1 MNKYNINKNG
11 FTLIELLAVIAIIA
25 ILGTIGTLATLKIY
39 NDNIKKT
46 MIIQENNVSSVAK
59 TYLEDFCFDPLDN
72 TYGCPQSY
80 NNNTDKKYI
89 CLSNLQ
95 EKKDN
100 SKVQDYN
107 DSYINDVTYKK
118 ESCKGIVVFSPND
131 DGDYVNPK
139 TYLYCDYDSKS
150 KKYNYVTD
158 ESLNVSDYPICN
170 IASGIDDS
178 STTTTTTTTT
188 KPVQTAC
195 TYNGELK
202 QGVEYVSGQYTYRYM
217 QGKTDSGWNN
227 ISNDGWGVTLTDKSS
242 TAPVTTKLC
251 NSINGKPIVSM
262 SYMFGKSNAVTIDT
276 SSFDTSN
283 VTDMSEMFFLADAK
297 ELDLSNFGTS
307 NVTNMNAMFAYSK
320 ATTINGLNKFN
331 TNKVTNMGYMFSW
344 SSVNTID
351 LSSFNTSNVTTMEN
365 MFETSNA
372 TTIIGLNKLNT
383 SKVVNMYGMF
393 WNTKVTTLDLSSFS
407 TSNVTDMSFMFN
419 GSEAATIKGLKNF
432 NTSKVTNMNGMFS
445 ATQLSTLD
453 LSNFN
458 TRNVTNMSKMFYNN
472 KKLTTIYVS
481 NSFVTSKVTSSTNM
495 FKDSTKLVGG
505 FGTIYSS
512 SKIDKTYAKID
523 NCSNKGYFSDKINP
537 SSFSTDSWSTI
548 AYSVRNGNTCK
559 YNLGDTKSVDVG
571 TFGTH
576 TVRVANTSK
585 PSSCNSSSYSG
596 TACGFVIE
604 FADIIVRYNMN
615 PAGTYNGKYYQYGTN
630 VGGWPA
636 SKLRTYLNNDIFKQ
650 LPSDLQSVIV
660 NTRVVS
666 GHGSKESSNF
676 TSTDKLYLLSPTEVW
691 GDWTGMWGDWSSTGS
706 STGNEVDTA
715 KSSSRQ
721 LDYYVSKGTTFK
733 NYSAT
738 EKKDGRSSYFWW
750 HRSARYSDDIQFY
763 GMRGYGHAYRDGGIS
778 PAFKVG

>member
-1 MNKYNINKNG
+1 MNRYNINKNG

-188 KPVQTAC
+188 TKPVQTAC

-202 QGVEYVSGQYTYRYM
+202 QGVEYVSGQYTYRYK
-217 QGKTDSGWNN
+217 QEREGNSWVNITD
-227 ISNDGWGVTLTDKSS
+227 DGWGVTLTDKDS
-242 TAPVTTKLC
+242 TVPVTTKLC

-262 SYMFGKSNAVTIDT
+262 RYMFYFSNASSIDMSSFDTSNVINMSGMFWNSKATILDVSKFNTNNVINMASMFAGSQATTIKGLKNFDTSKVTNMGWMFWNSKATVLDL

-283 VTDMSEMFFLADAK
+283 VTNMSLMFCYSKATNIDVSKFNTSKVTDMEMMFHNVVAANIDV
-297 ELDLSNFGTS
+297 SNFDTS
-307 NVTNMNAMFAYSK
+307 NVTNMA
-320 ATTINGLNKFN
+320 G
-331 TNKVTNMGYMFSW
+331 MFSNCA
-344 SSVNTID
+344 STVLNVK
-351 LSSFNTSNVTTMEN
+351 SFNTSKVKDMSG
-365 MFETSNA
+365 MFES
-372 TTIIGLNKLNT
+372 TIIKE
-383 SKVVNMYGMF
+383 
-393 WNTKVTTLDLSSFS
+393 LDLSSF
-407 TSNVTDMSFMFN
+407 D
-419 GSEAATIKGLKNF
+419 
-432 NTSKVTNMNGMFS
+432 
-445 ATQLSTLD
+445 
-453 LSNFN
+453 
-458 TRNVTNMSKMFYNN
+458 TRNVTNMNKMFYGIPNL
-472 KKLTTIYVS
+472 KTIYAS
-481 NSFVTSKVTSSTNM
+481 NKFITNNVTDSSNM

-505 FGTIYSS
+505 FGTKYNS

-576 TVRVANTSK
+576 TVRVSNTSK

>member
-1 MNKYNINKNG
+1 MNGYNINKNG

-188 KPVQTAC
+188 TKPVQTAC

-202 QGVEYVSGQYTYRYM
+202 QGVEYVSGQYTYRYK
-217 QGKTDSGWNN
+217 QEREGNSWVNITD
-227 ISNDGWGVTLTDKSS
+227 DGWGVTLTDKDS
-242 TAPVTTKLC
+242 TVPVTTKLC

-262 SYMFGKSNAVTIDT
+262 RYMFYFSNASSIDMSSFDTSNVINMSGMFWNSKATILDVSKFNTNNVINMASMFAGSQATTIKGLKNFDTSKVTNMGWMFWNSKATVLDL

-283 VTDMSEMFFLADAK
+283 VTNMSLMFCYSKATNIDVSKFNTSKVTDMEMMFHNVVAANIDV
-297 ELDLSNFGTS
+297 SNFDTS
-307 NVTNMNAMFAYSK
+307 NVTNMA
-320 ATTINGLNKFN
+320 G
-331 TNKVTNMGYMFSW
+331 MFSNCA
-344 SSVNTID
+344 STVLNVK
-351 LSSFNTSNVTTMEN
+351 SFNTSKVKDMSG
-365 MFETSNA
+365 MFES
-372 TTIIGLNKLNT
+372 TIIKE
-383 SKVVNMYGMF
+383 
-393 WNTKVTTLDLSSFS
+393 LDLSSF
-407 TSNVTDMSFMFN
+407 D
-419 GSEAATIKGLKNF
+419 
-432 NTSKVTNMNGMFS
+432 
-445 ATQLSTLD
+445 
-453 LSNFN
+453 
-458 TRNVTNMSKMFYNN
+458 TRNVTNMNKMFYGIPNL
-472 KKLTTIYVS
+472 KTIYAS
-481 NSFVTSKVTSSTNM
+481 NKFITNNVTDSSNM

-505 FGTIYSS
+505 FGTKYNS

-576 TVRVANTSK
+576 TVRVSNTSK

>member
-1 MNKYNINKNG
+1 MNRYNINKNG

-118 ESCKGIVVFSPND
+118 ESCKGIVVFSPNE

-188 KPVQTAC
+188 TKPVQTAC

-202 QGVEYVSGQYTYRYM
+202 QGVEYVSGQYTYRYK
-217 QGKTDSGWNN
+217 QEREGNSWVNITD
-227 ISNDGWGVTLTDKSS
+227 DGWGVTLTDKDS
-242 TAPVTTKLC
+242 TVPVTTKLC

-262 SYMFGKSNAVTIDT
+262 RYMFYFSNASSIDMSSFDTSNVINMSGMFWNSKATILDVSKFNTNNVINMASMFAGSQATTIKGLKNFDTSKVTNMGWMFWNSKATVLDL

-283 VTDMSEMFFLADAK
+283 VTNMSLMFCYSKATNIDVSKFNTSKVTDMEMMFHNVVAANIDV
-297 ELDLSNFGTS
+297 SNFDTS
-307 NVTNMNAMFAYSK
+307 NVTNMA
-320 ATTINGLNKFN
+320 G
-331 TNKVTNMGYMFSW
+331 MFSNCA
-344 SSVNTID
+344 STVLNVK
-351 LSSFNTSNVTTMEN
+351 SFNTSKVKDMSG
-365 MFETSNA
+365 MFES
-372 TTIIGLNKLNT
+372 TIIKE
-383 SKVVNMYGMF
+383 
-393 WNTKVTTLDLSSFS
+393 LDLSSF
-407 TSNVTDMSFMFN
+407 D
-419 GSEAATIKGLKNF
+419 
-432 NTSKVTNMNGMFS
+432 
-445 ATQLSTLD
+445 
-453 LSNFN
+453 
-458 TRNVTNMSKMFYNN
+458 TRNVTNMNKMFYGIPNL
-472 KKLTTIYVS
+472 KTIYAS
-481 NSFVTSKVTSSTNM
+481 NKFITNNVTDSSNM

-505 FGTIYSS
+505 FGTKYNS

-576 TVRVANTSK
+576 TVRVSNTSK

>member
-1 MNKYNINKNG
+1 MNRYNINKNG

-118 ESCKGIVVFSPND
+118 ESCKGIVVFSPNE

-139 TYLYCDYDSKS
+139 TYLYCDYDSKN

-188 KPVQTAC
+188 TKPVQTAC

-202 QGVEYVSGQYTYRYM
+202 QGVEYVSGQYTYRYK
-217 QGKTDSGWNN
+217 QEREGNSWVNITD
-227 ISNDGWGVTLTDKSS
+227 DGWGVTLTDKDS
-242 TAPVTTKLC
+242 TVPVTTKLC

-262 SYMFGKSNAVTIDT
+262 RYMFYFSNASSIDMSSFDTSNVINMSGMFWNSKATILDVSKFNTNNVINMASMFAGSQATTIKGLKNFDTSKVTNMGWMFWNSKATVLDL

-283 VTDMSEMFFLADAK
+283 VTNMSLMFCYSKATNIDVSKFNTSKVTDMEMMFHNVVAANIDV
-297 ELDLSNFGTS
+297 SNFDTS
-307 NVTNMNAMFAYSK
+307 NVTNMA
-320 ATTINGLNKFN
+320 G
-331 TNKVTNMGYMFSW
+331 MFSNCA
-344 SSVNTID
+344 STVLNVK
-351 LSSFNTSNVTTMEN
+351 SFNTSKVKDMSG
-365 MFETSNA
+365 MFES
-372 TTIIGLNKLNT
+372 TIIKE
-383 SKVVNMYGMF
+383 
-393 WNTKVTTLDLSSFS
+393 LDLSSF
-407 TSNVTDMSFMFN
+407 D
-419 GSEAATIKGLKNF
+419 
-432 NTSKVTNMNGMFS
+432 
-445 ATQLSTLD
+445 
-453 LSNFN
+453 
-458 TRNVTNMSKMFYNN
+458 TRNVTNMNKMFYGIPNL
-472 KKLTTIYVS
+472 KTIYAS
-481 NSFVTSKVTSSTNM
+481 NKFITNNVTDSSNM

-505 FGTIYSS
+505 FGTKYNS

-576 TVRVANTSK
+576 TVRVSNTSK

>member
-1 MNKYNINKNG
+1 MNRYNINKNG

-118 ESCKGIVVFSPND
+118 ESCKGIVVFSPNE

-139 TYLYCDYDSKS
+139 TYLYCDYDSKN

-188 KPVQTAC
+188 TKPVQTAC

-202 QGVEYVSGQYTYRYM
+202 QGVEYVSGQYTYRYK
-217 QGKTDSGWNN
+217 QEREGNSWVNITD
-227 ISNDGWGVTLTDKSS
+227 DGWGVTLTDKDS
-242 TAPVTTKLC
+242 TVPVTTKLC

-262 SYMFGKSNAVTIDT
+262 RYMFYFSNASSIDMSSFDTSNVINMSGMFWNSKATILDVSKFNTNNVINMASMFAGSQATTIKGLKNFDTSKVTNMGWMFWNSKATVLDL

-283 VTDMSEMFFLADAK
+283 VTNMSLMFCYSKATNIDVSKFNTSKVTDMEMMFHNVVAANIDV
-297 ELDLSNFGTS
+297 SNFDTS
-307 NVTNMNAMFAYSK
+307 NVTNMA
-320 ATTINGLNKFN
+320 G
-331 TNKVTNMGYMFSW
+331 MFSNCA
-344 SSVNTID
+344 STVLNVK
-351 LSSFNTSNVTTMEN
+351 SFNTSKVKDMSG
-365 MFETSNA
+365 MFES
-372 TTIIGLNKLNT
+372 TIIKE
-383 SKVVNMYGMF
+383 
-393 WNTKVTTLDLSSFS
+393 LDLSSF
-407 TSNVTDMSFMFN
+407 D
-419 GSEAATIKGLKNF
+419 
-432 NTSKVTNMNGMFS
+432 
-445 ATQLSTLD
+445 
-453 LSNFN
+453 
-458 TRNVTNMSKMFYNN
+458 TRNVTNMNKMFYGIPNL
-472 KKLTTIYVS
+472 KTIYVS
-481 NSFVTSKVTSSTNM
+481 NKFITNNVTDSSNM

-559 YNLGDTKSVDVG
+559 YNLGDTKSVNVG

-585 PSSCNSSSYSG
+585 PSSCNSSSYSA

>member
-1 MNKYNINKNG
+1 MNRYNINKNG

-139 TYLYCDYDSKS
+139 TYLYCDYDSKN

-188 KPVQTAC
+188 TKPVQTAC

-202 QGVEYVSGQYTYRYM
+202 QGVEYVSGQYTYRYK
-217 QGKTDSGWNN
+217 QEREGNSWVNITD
-227 ISNDGWGVTLTDKSS
+227 DGWGVTLTDKDS
-242 TAPVTTKLC
+242 TVPVTTKLC

-262 SYMFGKSNAVTIDT
+262 RYMFYFSNASSIDMSSFDTSNVINMSGMFWNSKATILDVSKFNTNNVINMASMFAGSQATTIKGLKNFDTSKVTNMGWMFWNSKATVLDL

-283 VTDMSEMFFLADAK
+283 VTNMSLMFCYSKATNIDVSKFNTSKVTDMEMMFHNVVAANIDV
-297 ELDLSNFGTS
+297 SNFDTS
-307 NVTNMNAMFAYSK
+307 NVTNMA
-320 ATTINGLNKFN
+320 G
-331 TNKVTNMGYMFSW
+331 MFSNCA
-344 SSVNTID
+344 STVLNVK
-351 LSSFNTSNVTTMEN
+351 SFNTSKVKDMSG
-365 MFETSNA
+365 MFES
-372 TTIIGLNKLNT
+372 TIIKE
-383 SKVVNMYGMF
+383 
-393 WNTKVTTLDLSSFS
+393 LDLSSF
-407 TSNVTDMSFMFN
+407 D
-419 GSEAATIKGLKNF
+419 
-432 NTSKVTNMNGMFS
+432 
-445 ATQLSTLD
+445 
-453 LSNFN
+453 
-458 TRNVTNMSKMFYNN
+458 TRNVTNMNKMFYGIPNL
-472 KKLTTIYVS
+472 KTIYAS
-481 NSFVTSKVTSSTNM
+481 NKFITNNVTDSSNM

-505 FGTIYSS
+505 FGTKYNS

-576 TVRVANTSK
+576 TVRVSNTSK

>member
-1 MNKYNINKNG
+1 MNRYNINKNG

-188 KPVQTAC
+188 TTKPVQTAC

-202 QGVEYVSGQYTYRYM
+202 QGVEYVSGQYTYRYK
-217 QGKTDSGWNN
+217 QEREGNSWVNITD
-227 ISNDGWGVTLTDKSS
+227 DGWGVTLTDKDS
-242 TAPVTTKLC
+242 TVPVTTKLC

-262 SYMFGKSNAVTIDT
+262 RYMFYFSNASSIDMSSFDTSNVINMSGMFWNSKATILDVSKFNTNNVINMASMFAGSQATTIKGLKNFDTSKVTNMGWMFWNSKATVLDL

-283 VTDMSEMFFLADAK
+283 VTNMSLMFCYSKATNIDVSKFNTSKVTDMEMMFHNVVAANIDV
-297 ELDLSNFGTS
+297 SNFDTS
-307 NVTNMNAMFAYSK
+307 NVTNMA
-320 ATTINGLNKFN
+320 G
-331 TNKVTNMGYMFSW
+331 MFSNCA
-344 SSVNTID
+344 STVLNVK
-351 LSSFNTSNVTTMEN
+351 SFNTSKVKDMSG
-365 MFETSNA
+365 MFES
-372 TTIIGLNKLNT
+372 TIIKE
-383 SKVVNMYGMF
+383 
-393 WNTKVTTLDLSSFS
+393 LDLSSF
-407 TSNVTDMSFMFN
+407 D
-419 GSEAATIKGLKNF
+419 
-432 NTSKVTNMNGMFS
+432 
-445 ATQLSTLD
+445 
-453 LSNFN
+453 
-458 TRNVTNMSKMFYNN
+458 TRNVTNMNKMFYGIPNL
-472 KKLTTIYVS
+472 KTIYAS
-481 NSFVTSKVTSSTNM
+481 NKFITNNVTDSSNM

-505 FGTIYSS
+505 FGTKYNS

-576 TVRVANTSK
+576 TVRVSNTSK

>member
-1 MNKYNINKNG
+1 MNDINKNG

-80 NNNTDKKYI
+80 DNTTDKKYI

-95 EKKDN
+95 VKKDN
-100 SKVQDYN
+100 SKAQDYN

-139 TYLYCDYDSKS
+139 TYLYCDYDSKN

-188 KPVQTAC
+188 TKPIQTAC

-202 QGVEYVSGQYTYRYM
+202 QGAEYVSGQYTYRYM

-297 ELDLSNFGTS
+297 ALDLSNFGTS
-307 NVTNMNAMFAYSK
+307 NVTNMTAMFAYSK

-559 YNLGDTKSVDVG
+559 YNLGDTKSVNVG

-585 PSSCNSSSYSG
+585 PSSCNSSSYSA

-660 NTRVVS
+660 NTKVIS
-666 GHGSKESSNF
+666 GHGSNETSNF
-676 TSTDKLYLLSPTEVW
+676 TSTDKLYLLSATEVW
-691 GDWTGMWGDWSSTGS
+691 GDWTGMWNSWSGTGASTG
-706 STGNEVDTA
+706 TEVDTA
-715 KSSSRQ
+715 KNSSRQ
-721 LDYYVSKGTTFK
+721 LDYYVSKGTTYN

-738 EKKDGRSSYFWW
+738 EKKDGKISYFWW
-750 HRSARYSDDIQFY
+750 HRSARYNDDIQFY
-763 GMRGYGHAYRDGGIS
+763 GMRGYGYAYRDGGIS